1 MHVSADDDRKL
12 VGLARRSLGSGGG
25 GGGRKSGEIMRAMQS
40 RTRTNIEGER
50 ERKRRTSPSV
60 LELEA
65 AAAATPLF
73 LALPEKRPT
82 QSLMNKAHSIGNKKR
97 QSDSDKEA
105 PLLPVGVLG
114 Q

>member
-1 MHVSADDDRKL
+1 
-12 VGLARRSLGSGGG
+12 
-25 GGGRKSGEIMRAMQS
+25 MRAMQS

-60 LELEA
+60 LELE
-65 AAAATPLF
+65 AAATPLF